1 MMLIGAMLLLS
12 GCSGCSKEQKAAPPD
27 QTRIFGTITV
37 DEALDDSRDYSGI
50 GVLVLDVTAGP
61 DTLFRSETDMQ
72 GDFDGVANFPGQ
84 GAYELQIHRNN
95 RRVADTTL
103 ILAHRDTVRI
113 QGVLP
118 RFSGHARISSR
129 ESEAMRTLN
138 RLERQYNRILQI
150 AAAGGI
156 AQDTIPHVLDNWSN
170 IFWQVYENW
179 PETVAA
185 RIAARESL
193 RMLEDRNDEM
203 LMMRLRQHGDD
214 EDIRMMAARF
224 GFLSELRRNGL
235 DVAIA
240 WLDSLET
247 QSTSQETRLQIA
259 KNRIEVLYDS
269 SRIEDARLR
278 VRNYEADFGDDEEA
292 MQWLSI
298 IRYDIEHLSPGQL
311 LPPFHLEA
319 FWLDDAGYEEAGAS
333 NMDASVSEAS
343 EANVRDADAR
353 EANIGDEGVSS
364 VDAGN
369 ANGMNANGMNANGMN
384 ANGMNAETL
393 TLENLLGSPAV
404 IEVVALSDRHYQ
416 SSYPQMQTLHILFG
430 QEGVQF
436 LTIPAE
442 KNPIAVRAFYNERG
456 QGWPV
461 ASAGAYA
468 ESDLEEQWNVYE
480 MPVRFLIDSE
490 GRIIRKFHGYNINEL
505 LIEIYRILNN
515 GEIS

>member
-319 FWLDDAGYEEAGAS
+319 FWLDDVDSE
-333 NMDASVSEAS
+333 DA
-343 EANVRDADAR
+343 
-353 EANIGDEGVSS
+353 
-364 VDAGN
+364 DAGN